1 MRGGTPGEPSEDRS
15 PTLSGASA
23 EPDGTPGEVPRGPV
37 ITIDGPAGSGKSSTA
52 EAVARVLGYRHLDS
66 GALYRALTLALLQ
79 AGTDPVQWPSLS
91 EEFLWALDVDIRP
104 AEDGFAVWVGC
115 VRVDDELR
123 SPEVTAHVSHLA
135 RLATV
140 RRRLLDLQRRGG
152 SRGWLVADGRD
163 MGTVVFPDAEVKV
176 YLVADVAE
184 RARRRLLEQAGP
196 ASDEDELALQ
206 MKTIADRD
214 RRDSEREISPLRKA
228 PDAIEIDTTDLDF
241 RDQVDAVV
249 ARVRRLTLS

>member
-1 MRGGTPGEPSEDRS
+1 
-15 PTLSGASA
+15 
-23 EPDGTPGEVPRGPV
+23 
-37 ITIDGPAGSGKSSTA
+37 
-52 EAVARVLGYRHLDS
+52 
-66 GALYRALTLALLQ
+66 
-79 AGTDPVQWPSLS
+79 
-91 EEFLWALDVDIRP
+91 
-104 AEDGFAVWVGC
+104 
-115 VRVDDELR
+115 
-123 SPEVTAHVSHLA
+123 
-135 RLATV
+135 
-140 RRRLLDLQRRGG
+140 
-152 SRGWLVADGRD
+152 LVADGRD